1 MGLSR
6 VVKWVGLTAAR
17 GCTCTTFRSTMARP
31 LGLLLLAVYLLPAV
45 TEAKLDPSIS
55 TQLLWPMPSSVTVG
69 SQVFSIDPA
78 GFKFTPG
85 GANAASDTL
94 KQAIDRYSD
103 LIFKSPVPLYPSA
116 ANTTAGSALSGLTIT
131 VSSTNESLGLNTD
144 ESC

>member
-1 MGLSR
+1 MAGFL
-6 VVKWVGLTAAR
+6 VVFAACLLPSLTAGA
-17 GCTCTTFRSTMARP
+17 
-31 LGLLLLAVYLLPAV
+31 
-45 TEAKLDPSIS
+45 LDPSIS

>member
-1 MGLSR
+1 MTGFL
-6 VVKWVGLTAAR
+6 VVFAACLLPSLTAGA
-17 GCTCTTFRSTMARP
+17 
-31 LGLLLLAVYLLPAV
+31 
-45 TEAKLDPSIS
+45 LDPSIS